1 MAILGAILT
10 YGLTC
15 LVILKPVGILLEKIG
30 PQRTFRLHIISEV
43 LKYKE
48 KKDILILQK

>member
-30 PQRTFRLHIISEV
+30 PRTFRLHIISEV
-43 LKYKE
+43 LKYLSFLC
-48 KKDILILQK
+48 ILILQK